1 MYFHRQ
7 TVNELSDHFSGN
19 KEKEF
24 SLEQELKD
32 NTDFRQDVQERFLLY
47 KERRE
52 QKLKMLKTTL
62 RSSIS
67 RNALMRKQY
76 ECVQGEYLALISKML
91 DELEKEDSTMTVTD
105 MQQVCQSSMYFN
117 MFKLP
122 HSCSMFRR
130 IFHSA

>member
-52 QKLKMLKTTL
+52 QKLKMLKV
-62 RSSIS
+62 RNISS
-67 RNALMRKQY
+67 
-76 ECVQGEYLALISKML
+76 VFLAKWFN
-91 DELEKEDSTMTVTD
+91 
-105 MQQVCQSSMYFN
+105 QSSKSGFG
-117 MFKLP
+117 FADLFVPSVKE
-122 HSCSMFRR
+122 
-130 IFHSA
+130 